1 MTRSADWTRQNLP
14 YISLGESTLLECVG
28 IPSGKGRLADIH
40 TLANMS
46 VERRPAFSAPLKSA
60 RRLPIT
66 AFEPAPMHTSSLAP
80 KLKTFDALVAD
91 DDAGVRDLLTDFLS
105 ERGLEVASASDGR
118 GAVAALE
125 RSGARC
131 RLVLADIAMPG
142 ADGFAVLTAARLAN
156 PSSYVV
162 MMTGYGSL
170 ETAINAVRLGA
181 QDYLTKPFSLGE
193 VDVILRQ
200 VAARHELEQEQR
212 RRIAEPSAEALAR
225 IDARLEA
232 IERQLL
238 ELTAHIVTRG

>member
-1 MTRSADWTRQNLP
+1 
-14 YISLGESTLLECVG
+14 
-28 IPSGKGRLADIH
+28 
-40 TLANMS
+40 
-46 VERRPAFSAPLKSA
+46 
-60 RRLPIT
+60 
-66 AFEPAPMHTSSLAP
+66 MHTTSLAP

-105 ERGLEVASASDGR
+105 DRGLEVASAADGR

-193 VDVILRQ
+193 VDVVLRQ
-200 VAARHELEQEQR
+200 ATARHELEQEQR
-212 RRIAEPSAEALAR
+212 RRLAEPSAEALAK
-225 IDARLEA
+225 IEARLEA
-232 IERQLL
+232 IEKQIVDIA
-238 ELTAHIVTRG
+238 AHLMTRD